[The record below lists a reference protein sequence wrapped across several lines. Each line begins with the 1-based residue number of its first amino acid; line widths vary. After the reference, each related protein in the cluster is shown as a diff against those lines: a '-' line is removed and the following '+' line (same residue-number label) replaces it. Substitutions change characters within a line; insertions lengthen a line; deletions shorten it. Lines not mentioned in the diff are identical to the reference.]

1 MGSLVRSGISPG
13 WLAFLW
19 LGALAA
25 VIAVGVAGRTHDE
38 PRSTLPPTPPPA
50 TAEPTHDVVL
60 IEPRYD
66 AAIFTWR
73 PIRVSGQARGAR
85 FLRLTIAVEGVVIG
99 ETSAVADE
107 AGSFAASVPVL
118 PPALGGWA
126 TVTVTTGSGSSAAVR
141 VGLEPSGALLV
152 WVPEPHSAPIVG
164 NRVDVVGYAQWTV
177 GVVHLALSP
186 ADAGPFS
193 EVETPPTAVGGGSW
207 RRFARSLEVPAGT
220 PCGNVFLAVTARGP
234 GGEALGGLEV
244 PLSLSRDASTCRP

>member
-1 MGSLVRSGISPG
+1 MGSPVRIGISPG

-19 LGALAA
+19 LGALVA
-25 VIAVGVAGRTHDE
+25 VVVAGVAGRTVDE
-38 PRSTLPPTPPPA
+38 PRSTPPPTPPPA
-50 TAEPTHDVVL
+50 TAQPTPDIVL

-66 AAIFTWR
+66 AALFTWS

-85 FLRLTIAVEGVVIG
+85 FLRVTIAVDGVVIG
-99 ETSAVADE
+99 ETSLVPDP

-126 TVTVTTGSGSSAAVR
+126 TVTVTTGSGSAAVR

-164 NRVDVVGYAQWTV
+164 NRVDVVGHAQWTV

-193 EVETPPTAVGGGSW
+193 EVETPPAAVGGGSW
-207 RRFARSLEVPAGT
+207 RRFTASLEVPAGT
-220 PCGNVFLAVTARGP
+220 PCGNVVLAVTARGP
-234 GGEALGGLEV
+234 GGEALGRLEV
-244 PLSLSRDASTCRP
+244 PLALSPDASTCRP